1 MKFKKLL
8 EDLVADIGPKTASP
22 VETGPINFT
31 KHFVQAGDSHNKQFT
46 AAMAD
51 PNELAMGI
59 QEEYEH
65 TLHRDIAEKIALDH
79 LSKIK
84 DYYTRLRKMESE
96 ARTYWE
102 KKNEEI

>member
-8 EDLVADIGPKTASP
+8 EDISVNVPETTNPI
-22 VETGPINFT
+22 ETGPINFT
-31 KHFVQAGDSHNKQFT
+31 KHFVQAGHSHDKQFT

-84 DYYTRLRKMESE
+84 YYYTRLRKMEQE
-96 ARTYWE
+96 ARPYWE
-102 KKNEEI
+102 ENNE